1 MSLHKKVGIAPGLG
15 IASGRQEPRG
25 YGMQQKWTRAFLWIS
40 VIAWGLL
47 VGAKLF
53 DLRVL
58 VGAWSASPPES
69 LILLPY
75 GPRWPVDTGDFFIPS
90 SAALLLAT
98 LGALI
103 AGWRTPAYYRLILAL
118 SAAMIFGVLILT
130 VTEFWP
136 RNAALWR
143 VARGAPN
150 ALHDHD
156 EIFKMVHDWVVL
168 DWVRVA
174 LGGVGF
180 LASIRAISVPFPPL
194 NRPTPTS
201 LSMKVVYGAGIAAVL
216 AFVVYFV
223 SKL

>member
-1 MSLHKKVGIAPGLG
+1 M
-15 IASGRQEPRG
+15 E
-25 YGMQQKWTRAFLWIS
+25 QKWARAFLWIS

-58 VGAWSASPPES
+58 VGAWSAAPPGS
-69 LILLPY
+69 LTLLPY
-75 GPRWPVDTGDFFIPS
+75 GAHWPVDTGEFFIPI
-90 SAALLLAT
+90 SASLLLAN

-103 AGWRTPAYYRLILAL
+103 AGWRTPVRYRVWLAL
-118 SAAMIFGVLILT
+118 SFAMILGVLILT

-143 VARGAPN
+143 VARGASN
-150 ALHDHD
+150 AIHDPD
-156 EIFKMVHDWVVL
+156 AILRMVHEWVVL
-168 DWVRVA
+168 DWVRVVM
-174 LGGVGF
+174 GTVGY
-180 LASIRAISVPFPPL
+180 LASIKAISVPFPPL
-194 NRPTPTS
+194 AQPGPTS
-201 LSMKVVYGAGIAAVL
+201 MALKLASGIAIATIL

>member
-1 MSLHKKVGIAPGLG
+1 
-15 IASGRQEPRG
+15 
-25 YGMQQKWTRAFLWIS
+25 MQQKWTRAFLWIS

-69 LILLPY
+69 LSLLPY
-75 GPRWPVDTGDFFIPS
+75 GPRWPVDTGEFFIPS

-103 AGWRTPAYYRLILAL
+103 AGWRTPARYRVLLAL
-118 SAAMIFGVLILT
+118 SLAMIFGVLVLT

-150 ALHDHD
+150 ALHDRD
-156 EIFKMVHDWVVL
+156 AIIRMVHEWVVL

-174 LGGVGF
+174 SGTVGF
-180 LASIRAISVPFPPL
+180 LASIRAISIPFPPL
-194 NRPTPTS
+194 EQPTTKS
-201 LSMKVVYGAGIAAVL
+201 LPVKLAYGAGIAAVL

>member
-1 MSLHKKVGIAPGLG
+1 
-15 IASGRQEPRG
+15 
-25 YGMQQKWTRAFLWIS
+25 MQQKWTRAFLWIS

-69 LILLPY
+69 LSLLPY
-75 GPRWPVDTGDFFIPS
+75 GARWPVDTGEFFIPS

-98 LGALI
+98 LGALM
-103 AGWRTPAYYRLILAL
+103 AGWRTPVRYRACLAL
-118 SAAMIFGVLILT
+118 SLVMIFGVLILT

-143 VARGAPN
+143 VARGASN
-150 ALHDHD
+150 ALHDRD
-156 EIFKMVHDWVVL
+156 AIIRMVHEWVFL

-174 LGGVGF
+174 MGTVGL
-180 LASIRAISVPFPPL
+180 LASIKAISVPFPPL
-194 NRPTPTS
+194 AQPIATS
-201 LSMKVVYGAGIAAVL
+201 LQTKLAYGAGIAAVL